1 MDLLQWIAM
10 SSRLASLT
18 RFSMERL
25 VSRES
30 VLEHIGQV
38 ALTSYAIALEVD
50 ARAPGSVDVADV
62 VARALCHDL
71 DEVITGDIARPT
83 KHSSPE
89 AAALFQSLA
98 VRSIEILAADLDA
111 SVPRFAARMKY
122 NHRVAKT
129 GPSGAIVGLADIL
142 AVVAKVWEETI
153 LRANGAMI
161 RQAHTATAQLVAY
174 QLRISVEFKP
184 PAANFLHAVVASA
197 IELMAEAK
205 RRDSAFYATRVEVYD
220 ND

>member
-1 MDLLQWIAM
+1 
-10 SSRLASLT
+10 
-18 RFSMERL
+18 MERL
-25 VSRES
+25 VGRES

-38 ALTSYAIALEVD
+38 ALTSYAIAIEVD
-50 ARAPGSVDVADV
+50 AREPGWIDVGDV

-83 KHSSPE
+83 KHSSPD
-89 AAALFQSLA
+89 ATALFKSLA
-98 VRSIEILAADLDA
+98 VRSIDILADDLGE
-111 SVPRFAARMKY
+111 SMPSFAAAMRR
-122 NHRVAKT
+122 NHRAAKT
-129 GPSGAIVGLADIL
+129 DASGAIVGLADIL

-161 RQAHTATAQLVAY
+161 RQAHTATAQLVAFRT
-174 QLRISVEFKP
+174 RIDAEFAP
-184 PAANFLHAVVASA
+184 PAADFLHAVVASA

-220 ND
+220 NG